1 MILKLSKKT
10 IITGFLSI
18 IGIIFVVLFT
28 SFSSILGEIPG
39 QSEVFDLEVRDEFV
53 FLNDDGLIIIDST
66 NPRNPRIINTIDM
79 LNPQWIS
86 LQGDYAFLQD
96 GAGDLHI
103 VDVSSPYNAEIV
115 SVLETEGVAVIQGS
129 LLYSIK
135 SPNTGLSGRFSV
147 YNFSNPRNPILIST
161 GSKIIRWAKGFK
173 VHENYGYVIGGEPL
187 LTVLDLSN
195 SSDVKIAS
203 TFFDDGI
210 DRHAGQNIQIY
221 NNIAYIT
228 DSNHILDEPAKHILY
243 AINISNPITPEIIW
257 KLDSRDIEN
266 IWVEPDLLYCTS
278 FRNGLTIYDIS
289 NPHNPVLI
297 DSYKHGFSIY
307 NGVEVHNNKIYITGV
322 PRLIILNN
330 KDLGK
335 FSHFFQNTSF
345 RWLFI
350 FFTVL
355 IGLLSIGFFISDLI
369 SARRKTTIPDQAD
382 FFDRDLS
389 RQHE

>member
-10 IITGFLSI
+10 IITGCFSI
-18 IGIIFVVLFT
+18 IGIIFVMIFA
-28 SFSSILGEIPG
+28 SYSSIIGEIPG
-39 QSEVFDLEVRDEFV
+39 YSEVFDLEVKDEYV
-53 FLNDDGLIIIDST
+53 FLNNDGLIIIDST
-66 NPRNPRIINTIDM
+66 NPRYPRIIKTIDM

-86 LQGDYAFLQD
+86 LQEDYVFLQD
-96 GAGDLHI
+96 GRGDLQI
-103 VDVSSPYNAEIV
+103 VDISNPYNAEIV
-115 SVLETEGVAVIQGS
+115 SVLEKEGVSVIQGS
-129 LLYSIK
+129 LLYSVK
-135 SPNTGLSGRFSV
+135 SPNTMLSGRFSV

-161 GSKIIRWAKGFK
+161 ESEIIRWAKDFK
-173 VHENYGYVIGGEPL
+173 VHENYGYLIGGEAL
-187 LTVLDLSN
+187 LTILDLSN
-195 SSDVKIAS
+195 SSDVKKIS

-210 DRHAGQNIQIY
+210 DRHAGQHIQIY
-221 NNIAYIT
+221 NNVAYIT
-228 DSNHILDEPAKHILY
+228 DFNYISYGSEKCILY

-289 NPHNPVLI
+289 NPQNPVLI
-297 DSYKHGFSIY
+297 DTYKQGFSIY

-322 PRLIILNN
+322 PRLLILNN

-335 FSHFFQNTSF
+335 FSHFLQNNSF

-350 FFTVL
+350 IFTIV

-369 SARRKTTIPDQAD
+369 SAKRKSTIPDQVD
-382 FFDRDLS
+382 FLNGDLS
-389 RQHE
+389 